1 LENGTRSKICR
12 LAILLTL
19 LPVISYAQNQ
29 NYSAARELYAKS
41 GLEKQIAQ
49 FPPLIQTFLDQ
60 SVREEDQTQKLP
72 RDVLWAIR
80 KCVPEAFAPEKLEKT
95 VLAEFTAK
103 LSDQDIKEVLLW
115 LDSPTGKRF
124 THLEEE
130 SSTVEAQFDMQQY
143 AAGLRDSPPS
153 AERLKALRELDSAV
167 KGTDGSV
174 EMTIAA
180 QVAVA
185 LAFNSTLP
193 QEQQKPMD
201 EIARETEKTRP
212 LLEAEVR
219 SQMLISY
226 LYTYRSMTESQ
237 IRQYTEFA
245 RSPSGSR
252 YSAVAMAAFKKSY
265 LEGAAR
271 WGKLIGDAIKEL
283 KGGSEARMKE
293 RTEC

>member
-1 LENGTRSKICR
+1 MRSKICR
-12 LAILLTL
+12 LTILLTL

-29 NYSAARELYAKS
+29 HHSAARELYAKS

-49 FPPLIQTFLDQ
+49 VPSLIQTFLDQ
-60 SVREEDQTQKLP
+60 SVREDFQTQKLP
-72 RDVLWAIR
+72 KDLLWAI
-80 KCVPEAFAPEKLEKT
+80 KTTALTAFAPEKLEKT
-95 VLAEFTAK
+95 VIAEFTAK
-103 LSDQDIKEVLLW
+103 LSNQDIKEVLRW

-124 THLEEE
+124 TQLEEE
-130 SSTVEAQFDMQQY
+130 SSTVEAQSEMEQY
-143 AAGLRDSPPS
+143 AAGLHNSPPS
-153 AERLKALRELDSAV
+153 AERLTALRELDSAV

-180 QVAVA
+180 QAAVA
-185 LAFNSTLP
+185 LALNATLP
-193 QEQQKPMD
+193 QEQQRPMD

-212 LLEAEVR
+212 VVEAEVR

-226 LYTYRSMTESQ
+226 LYTYKSMTDTQ

-245 RSPSGSR
+245 RSPAGSR
-252 YSAVAMAAFKKSY
+252 YSAVAMSAFKKSY

-283 KGGSEARMKE
+283 KGGAEA
-293 RTEC
+293 